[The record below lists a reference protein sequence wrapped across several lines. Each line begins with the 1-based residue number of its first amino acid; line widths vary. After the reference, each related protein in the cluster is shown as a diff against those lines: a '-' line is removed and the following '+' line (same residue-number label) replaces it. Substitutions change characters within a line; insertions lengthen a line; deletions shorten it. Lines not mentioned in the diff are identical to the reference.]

1 MPTDCQRWEVSL
13 WTGVHP
19 RTPSCQ
25 HPKQSKLS
33 LPPTLP
39 LYWVLSGDQLAPTF
53 SYNSPVA
60 PWCPGTH
67 VYIKEHKTHIK
78 YMCAHILTCTDG
90 VGLAGIPLSRGTM
103 PPPLPQGVYSK
114 QEGLPRG
121 CVSLH
126 TWRVL
131 DKCQSGHHCLSF
143 RTFPTT
149 PTPIPPRSLVPAGT
163 SLV

>member
-19 RTPSCQ
+19 PIPSCQ

-39 LYWVLSGDQLAPTF
+39 LYWLLSGDQLAPTF

-67 VYIKEHKTHIK
+67 MCIKEHKTYIK
-78 YMCAHILTCTDG
+78 YMCVHILTCTDRG
-90 VGLAGIPLSRGTM
+90 RSIDRKSARRSCLCAMVTVGDPSKKFMGFLATFLIYFKLF
-103 PPPLPQGVYSK
+103 K
-114 QEGLPRG
+114 IN
-121 CVSLH
+121 
-126 TWRVL
+126 
-131 DKCQSGHHCLSF
+131 SF
-143 RTFPTT
+143 LFFT
-149 PTPIPPRSLVPAGT
+149 
-163 SLV
+163 